1 MAQATMTFD
10 FPTYALAYLVNTGLT
25 LGLTLAALRRRRT
38 PGAFAFAGVMLAASV
53 WSFAQF
59 LESGSTTVASKLFW
73 SQVQYIG
80 VVSVA
85 PLWFLFAIRY
95 TRSRLLDGRR
105 AWLLAVIPLTTLALV
120 WTNPLHG
127 LVWSRIELVPGD
139 PNLAIFSHGL
149 WFWVHALFSYVMVIT
164 GSVLLVRESIYA
176 PRIRQFQTL
185 ALVAGALAPLVANLI
200 YLGELLALPG
210 IDLTSFAFTL
220 SGAIFLPTLFGL
232 RALDLMPVARGAIV
246 EQMGDAVLVLDND
259 GRIVDLNPAVD
270 ALLGSRSNLWMGQP
284 AATVLA
290 AWPQLAAFASAGS
303 PAQSIVE
310 LPAEPALILDVRKA
324 TLNDSANRPIGSLLL
339 LRDVT
344 QFRLAERRAFDLA
357 LEQERVRLLSH
368 FIRDASHEFRT
379 PLAVVNT
386 SLYLLDRQTEPAQ
399 QRAQRDK
406 IAAQVERLNALIDDM
421 LTMSKLDEGESFS
434 LTSIAINPL
443 LAGIIEAGCSKQ
455 DKPVTVVTALDAN
468 LPPVRGDAV
477 QLHRAFTNL
486 FCNAVRF
493 SMEGGTVEVTTAQR
507 DGLVVVTLHDTG
519 IGIDPA
525 DRDRIFER
533 FFRADGEH
541 TTTGIGLGLPIA
553 RAIIEAHGGA
563 IEVESTRGKGSTF
576 MIQLPASGPP
586 DAVETAA
593 NRRLA
598 NPLRPSG
605 APAVETP

>member
-1 MAQATMTFD
+1 MTFD
-10 FPTYALAYLVNTGLT
+10 FPVYSLAYLVNTGLT
-25 LGLTLAALRRRRT
+25 LGLSLAALRRRRT
-38 PGAFAFAGVMLAASV
+38 PGALAFAGIMLAASL

-80 VVSVA
+80 VVAVA
-85 PLWFLFAIRY
+85 PLWFLFAVRY
-95 TRSRLLDGRR
+95 TRSRLLDGWRV
-105 AWLLAVIPLTTLALV
+105 WLLAIIPLTTLALT
-120 WTNPLHG
+120 WTTSQHG
-127 LVWSRIELVPGD
+127 LVWDAITLVPGD
-139 PNLAIFSHGL
+139 PNVAIFSHGL
-149 WFWVHALFSYVMVIT
+149 WFWVHALFSYVMVIS
-164 GSVLLVRESIYA
+164 GSVLLVRESMYA

-200 YLGELLALPG
+200 YLGNLLALPG
-210 IDLTSFAFTL
+210 IDLTSFSFTL

-246 EQMGDAVLVLDND
+246 EQMGDAVLVLDNE
-259 GRIVDLNPAVD
+259 GRIVDLNPAVG
-270 ALLGSRSNLWMGQP
+270 ALLGRPTSLWMGQQ
-284 AATVLA
+284 AATALA
-290 AWPQLAAFASAGS
+290 AWPELAACVSADA
-303 PAQSIVE
+303 PTQSLVE
-310 LPAEPALILDVRKA
+310 LAAEPALILDIRMA
-324 TLNDSANRPIGSLLL
+324 TLKDSANRAIGCLLL

-344 QFRLAERRAFDLA
+344 QLRLAERRAFDLA
-357 LEQERVRLLSH
+357 LEQERVRLLSR

-379 PLAVVNT
+379 PLTVVNT

-421 LTMSKLDEGESFS
+421 LTMSKLDEGESFA
-434 LTSIAINPL
+434 LTAIAINPL

-455 DKPVTVVTALDAN
+455 DKPVTVVTTLDAD

-493 SMEGGTVEVTTAQR
+493 SVSGGTVEVSTAQR
-507 DGLVVVTLHDTG
+507 DGMVVVTLHDTG
-519 IGIDPA
+519 VGIDPA
-525 DRDRIFER
+525 DHDRIFER
-533 FFRADGEH
+533 FFRADDEH

-553 RAIIEAHGGA
+553 RAIIEAHGGV
-563 IEVESTRGKGSTF
+563 IEVESTPGKGSTF
-576 MIQLPASGPP
+576 VIQLPASGLP
-586 DAVETAA
+586 DVAESAA
-593 NRRLA
+593 SRRLA
-598 NPLRPSG
+598 QPLRPAG